1 MPRDPRTNPA
11 AFLGAELRRARIA
24 AGFTSQPALAA
35 KLNVDRTVISKTES
49 GERAP
54 ADAVLAAWC
63 EACSLDLDLF
73 SGLAAVARSSDGPVP
88 TWFED
93 WLAAEQ
99 EAEQLWIW
107 QPLLIPGL
115 FQTPDYARALF
126 VAAQTDTS
134 DEAIDA
140 LVTARMERRSILD
153 KPEPPDVIAV
163 LDEPVLHRLIGS
175 AAVMHDA
182 LMFLLELSLK
192 PYVVVQVVPAS
203 NGANAGLGGAF
214 DIASSDGAP
223 NMLRMEGVEDQSS
236 ERRALIRRAT
246 VAWNRVRGD
255 ALPREASR
263 TLIREVAEQWKNT

>member
-1 MPRDPRTNPA
+1 
-11 AFLGAELRRARIA
+11 
-24 AGFTSQPALAA
+24 
-35 KLNVDRTVISKTES
+35 
-49 GERAP
+49 
-54 ADAVLAAWC
+54 
-63 EACSLDLDLF
+63 
-73 SGLAAVARSSDGPVP
+73 
-88 TWFED
+88 
-93 WLAAEQ
+93 
-99 EAEQLWIW
+99 
-107 QPLLIPGL
+107 
-115 FQTPDYARALF
+115 
-126 VAAQTDTS
+126 
-134 DEAIDA
+134 
-140 LVTARMERRSILD
+140 
-153 KPEPPDVIAV
+153 VIAV
-163 LDEPVLHRLIGS
+163 LDEPVLRRLIGS

-214 DIASSDGAP
+214 DVASSDGAP

>member
-1 MPRDPRTNPA
+1 VVSTDSR
-11 AFLGAELRRARIA
+11 L
-24 AGFTSQPALAA
+24 
-35 KLNVDRTVISKTES
+35 
-49 GERAP
+49 
-54 ADAVLAAWC
+54 
-63 EACSLDLDLF
+63 
-73 SGLAAVARSSDGPVP
+73 
-88 TWFED
+88 
-93 WLAAEQ
+93 
-99 EAEQLWIW
+99 
-107 QPLLIPGL
+107 L
-115 FQTPDYARALF
+115 FQA
-126 VAAQTDTS
+126 
-134 DEAIDA
+134 
-140 LVTARMERRSILD
+140 
-153 KPEPPDVIAV
+153 
-163 LDEPVLHRLIGS
+163 LIGS